1 MDLVSFSLIASM
13 FFVYALMSTLK
24 SYIYV
29 GLTNDFARRFHEHNS
44 GQNRTTKPY
53 LPFKKLLLETY
64 PTRISARKREKFLKS
79 GIGKEHL
86 KSLETNVRN
95 VEVVNLPA
103 GRQDW

>member
-1 MDLVSFSLIASM
+1 M